1 MLLQCETE
9 YADDDDR
16 GAWLRAGTLTSL
28 RELNAE
34 CLDLLLQQALASPAD
49 ATLAEIARHREALD
63 PAARE
68 RASGC
73 LYLLLDAGFAEPRR
87 WRGGM
92 ARVADESV
100 PFFTVPAAAQV
111 AQGVL
116 TFAWHLARCQGSAAR
131 LLLGMPA
138 AGVGQLARHTLSEV
152 RALALAH
159 PQWLQP
165 RWARRPL
172 MWRAF
177 LEAAVS
183 ADQPALERARLRG
196 QRLLAAES
204 RQCLPVPGH
213 ALAARPPVTLGRP
226 AARPGAKRAVGL
238 TGTSAAEAQGDA
250 RSRQRVVQ

>member
-16 GAWLRAGTLTSL
+16 GAWLRAGTLSSL

-34 CLDLLLQQALASPAD
+34 CLELLLQQALVAPAD

-87 WRGGM
+87 WRCG
-92 ARVADESV
+92 AAHVADEGV
-100 PFFTVPAAAQV
+100 PFFTVPAALQV

-131 LLLGMPA
+131 LLLCMPA
-138 AGVGQLARHTLSEV
+138 VCVGQLAGHTLSDV

-159 PQWLQP
+159 PQWLKP
-165 RWARRPL
+165 RWASRPL

-204 RQCLPVPGH
+204 RQSLPAPGH
-213 ALAARPPVTLGRP
+213 ALPARPPATPGRP
-226 AARPGAKRAVGL
+226 AALPGVKRAIGL
-238 TGTSAAEAQGDA
+238 AGTSAG
-250 RSRQRVVQ
+250 